1 MDDYMYNILPEDEHE
16 HDRLKSF
23 LSMFDFKGVKS
34 IHTHF
39 NEEDGVYEIKLVYN
53 YYMDEPFYKFNI
65 EDTKNKIEFLVTKY
79 LEIPSDRLSIESEIS
94 EKY

>member
-1 MDDYMYNILPEDEHE
+1 MDDYMYNILPEDDYEY
-16 HDRLKSF
+16 DRLKSF

-39 NEEDGVYEIKLVYN
+39 NEEDNTYEIKLVYN
-53 YYMDEPFYKFNI
+53 HYMNEPFYKFNI
-65 EDTKNKIEFLVTKY
+65 EDTKNKIQFLVNKY
-79 LEIPSDRLSIESEIS
+79 LEIPNDQISIQSEIS